1 LGKKVKKYSDA
12 KNRRWFGTSPK
23 KTISGFMTGTAAK
36 GEAAAA
42 VTGGSQ
48 CDADSGDGKG
58 AEAEGRSTLLDGCC
72 CCTAEDTDERPSS
85 VSVEAFSRPAA
96 SAAAGA
102 ASVVTAGA
110 ASVVTAGAASAAAGA
125 ASAAAAAASAAAGA
139 ASAVAARSVLLS
151 GLLPLV
157 SDSSFGFL
165 ARSAIIV

>member
-1 LGKKVKKYSDA
+1 MV
-12 KNRRWFGTSPK
+12 WFGTSPK

-48 CDADSGDGKG
+48 WDADSGEGKG

-102 ASVVTAGA
+102 ASA
-110 ASVVTAGAASAAAGA
+110 AAGAASAAAGA
-125 ASAAAAAASAAAGA
+125 ASAAAGAASAIAGA
-139 ASAVAARSVLLS
+139 ASAVVARSVLLS
-151 GLLPLV
+151 GLLLLV